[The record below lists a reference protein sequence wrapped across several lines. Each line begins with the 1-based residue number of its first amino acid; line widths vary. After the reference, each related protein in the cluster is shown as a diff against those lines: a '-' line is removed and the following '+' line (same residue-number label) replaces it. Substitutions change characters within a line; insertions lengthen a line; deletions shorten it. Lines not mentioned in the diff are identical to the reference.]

1 MAETSPPKKA
11 KRPLKPRKPGTQTA
25 AANRLSPD
33 NATGRKPSST
43 RSRRLTPKMPGVMDK
58 SGNVSPQKIKA
69 DMEKRAARS
78 KPASNAKAFST
89 GRNLLK
95 SLFSRLSVPAA
106 IAGLG
111 YQAYSA
117 KKKVDTSVAQYE
129 KQARKIAKESAAL
142 KAPPKRG
149 NNLFLAGEK
158 VNVNKAAMKA
168 LETREVKPR
177 AMDKPAKAKEPEGGR
192 KTVKELSFGQAFA
205 AARKAG
211 KKEFTF
217 KGKRYHTRTKEEEA
231 KKTKKAVRRRK
242 MKVGKPG
249 YNRRTVR

>member
-1 MAETSPPKKA
+1 MTLKDKSRGTVAGKKDPVVKGKA
-11 KRPLKPRKPGTQTA
+11 KPTVQGKPNPIVRGKAKPVVA
-25 AANRLSPD
+25 KDAKANPR
-33 NATGRKPSST
+33 G
-43 RSRRLTPKMPGVMDK
+43 
-58 SGNVSPQKIKA
+58 
-69 DMEKRAARS
+69 
-78 KPASNAKAFST
+78 ASAGQVKGAKAFSS
-89 GRNLLK
+89 GRGLLK
-95 SLFSRLSVPAA
+95 SLFSRLGIPAA

-117 KKKVDTSVAQYE
+117 KKDVNKSVAQYE

-177 AMDKPAKAKEPEGGR
+177 AMDKPAKAKEPEGDR
-192 KTVKELSFGQAFA
+192 KTVKELSFGKAFA

-211 KKEFTF
+211 KKEFTW

-231 KKTKKAVRRRK
+231 KKAKKAVRRRK

>member
-1 MAETSPPKKA
+1 MTLKNKPRGTVAGKKDPVVKGKA
-11 KRPLKPRKPGTQTA
+11 KPTVRGKANPIVRGKAKPVIAKDA
-25 AANRLSPD
+25 KANPR
-33 NATGRKPSST
+33 G
-43 RSRRLTPKMPGVMDK
+43 
-58 SGNVSPQKIKA
+58 
-69 DMEKRAARS
+69 
-78 KPASNAKAFST
+78 ASAGQVKGAKAFSS
-89 GRNLLK
+89 GRSLLK
-95 SLFSRLSVPAA
+95 TLFSRLSVPAA

-117 KKKVDTSVAQYE
+117 KKDVDTSVAQYE

-158 VNVNKAAMKA
+158 VNVNKSALKA

-177 AMDKPAKAKEPEGGR
+177 AMDNPAKAKEPKDSGR
-192 KTVKELSFGQAFA
+192 TVKELSFGKAFA

-211 KKEFTF
+211 KKEFTW

-231 KKTKKAVRRRK
+231 KREKSAVRTKRRK

-249 YNRRTVR
+249 YNRRTVK